1 MDEQLARRAPLLV
14 VLDAPEAT
22 VPVLSEE
29 LARAPRRVYAALTR
43 EEPMTASASASTGP
57 APLCATSPRGEEVT
71 DLRVPLLDWLPG
83 PLRRRGLDFLAES
96 EEALART
103 PRALLPALLTE
114 EDPAPS
120 TSVRFARRLLPGA
133 LSEACLAAAVRHLF
147 PAVRNEP
154 GQPAGPARLN
164 CA

>member
-29 LARAPRRVYAALTR
+29 LARAPRRVHAALTR
-43 EEPMTASASASTGP
+43 GEPMTGSGTPGS
-57 APLCATSPRGEEVT
+57 APLCATSTRGEEIT

-96 EEALART
+96 EETLART
-103 PRALLPALLTE
+103 PRALLPALLTDE
-114 EDPAPS
+114 NPAPS
-120 TSVRFARRLLPGA
+120 APVRFARRLLPGA

-147 PAVRNEP
+147 PAGRHEP
-154 GQPAGPARLN
+154 RQPVGAARLT